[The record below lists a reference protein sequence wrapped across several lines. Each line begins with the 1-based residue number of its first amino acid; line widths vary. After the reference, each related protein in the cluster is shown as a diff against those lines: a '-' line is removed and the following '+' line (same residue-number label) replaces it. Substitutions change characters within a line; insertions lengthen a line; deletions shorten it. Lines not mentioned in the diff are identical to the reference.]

1 MLTLRRLLCLTTAC
15 SMLLTSSF
23 PAHGAATISAEG
35 QIQATND
42 DIREVVADNA
52 ALVAEI
58 EAIRQA
64 LAEEREGASA
74 LVSGMNEYIGA
85 VDAEK
90 ATLHEQ
96 GEILKKLADAQERK
110 AKAERQKGL
119 GKLILG
125 LVIGGVVGAAFAD

>member
-1 MLTLRRLLCLTTAC
+1 MLILRRLLCLTIAC
-15 SMLLTSSF
+15 STLLTSSY
-23 PAHGAATISAEG
+23 PAHGAATKSAEG

-64 LAEEREGASA
+64 LAEERESTSA
-74 LVSGMNEYIGA
+74 LVSGMNEYIA
-85 VDAEK
+85 AADAEK
-90 ATLHEQ
+90 AALKEQ
-96 GEILKKLADAQERK
+96 SGILQELAGAQERK